1 LVYSFIVHIY
11 SKGGSELAAFPMV
24 KASLPAAILA
34 INMQKI
40 PVHLLKPG
48 MEIAREV
55 LNHRGS
61 VLIKKGVKIKRQ
73 YIERLIK
80 LKIPAV
86 YIVNN
91 LIPDVEIEDII
102 AEETRLEAQYHVRNI
117 LENVEK
123 QPAKK
128 SSNLL
133 FMQKQ
138 LTKTLED
145 IIEQLMKNK
154 NLMVN
159 LADIRTA
166 DNCTFSHCVNV
177 AVLSITTGLSMGY
190 RYTDLK
196 KLGYGALLHDLGKIK
211 IPTNILNKPGRLNN
225 EEFEE
230 IKKHPQTGYEIAR
243 ERDLLDTSSAL
254 VIQQHHERINGKG
267 YPNGLKEEEIHKY
280 SKITAL
286 VDVYDSLVAD
296 RPYRAAL
303 QPCEALEII
312 ETNENEFD
320 HDVLI
325 AFVKH
330 IAVYPIGTIVG
341 LSNGLIGV
349 VVYNTVGF
357 PTRPKVRVFCDKE
370 YCQTNI
376 YEIDL
381 MDVLNIVVEKVFTE
395 NEIPKHFFKKPLL
408 GTLCC

>member
-1 LVYSFIVHIY
+1 
-11 SKGGSELAAFPMV
+11 M
-24 KASLPAAILA
+24 
-34 INMQKI
+34 
-40 PVHLLKPG
+40 
-48 MEIAREV
+48 
-55 LNHRGS
+55 
-61 VLIKKGVKIKRQ
+61 LIKKGVKIKRQ

-243 ERDLLDTSSAL
+243 ERDL
-254 VIQQHHERINGKG
+254 
-267 YPNGLKEEEIHKY
+267 
-280 SKITAL
+280 
-286 VDVYDSLVAD
+286 
-296 RPYRAAL
+296 
-303 QPCEALEII
+303 
-312 ETNENEFD
+312 
-320 HDVLI
+320 
-325 AFVKH
+325 
-330 IAVYPIGTIVG
+330 
-341 LSNGLIGV
+341 
-349 VVYNTVGF
+349 
-357 PTRPKVRVFCDKE
+357 
-370 YCQTNI
+370 
-376 YEIDL
+376 
-381 MDVLNIVVEKVFTE
+381 
-395 NEIPKHFFKKPLL
+395 
-408 GTLCC
+408 

>member
-1 LVYSFIVHIY
+1 MVYSFIVHIY

-61 VLIKKGVKIKRQ
+61 MLIKKGVKIKRQ

-138 LTKTLED
+138 LTKTLE
-145 IIEQLMKNK
+145 
-154 NLMVN
+154 
-159 LADIRTA
+159 
-166 DNCTFSHCVNV
+166 
-177 AVLSITTGLSMGY
+177 
-190 RYTDLK
+190 
-196 KLGYGALLHDLGKIK
+196 
-211 IPTNILNKPGRLNN
+211 IL
-225 EEFEE
+225 
-230 IKKHPQTGYEIAR
+230 
-243 ERDLLDTSSAL
+243 
-254 VIQQHHERINGKG
+254 
-267 YPNGLKEEEIHKY
+267 
-280 SKITAL
+280 
-286 VDVYDSLVAD
+286 
-296 RPYRAAL
+296 
-303 QPCEALEII
+303 
-312 ETNENEFD
+312 
-320 HDVLI
+320 
-325 AFVKH
+325 
-330 IAVYPIGTIVG
+330 
-341 LSNGLIGV
+341 
-349 VVYNTVGF
+349 
-357 PTRPKVRVFCDKE
+357 
-370 YCQTNI
+370 
-376 YEIDL
+376 
-381 MDVLNIVVEKVFTE
+381 
-395 NEIPKHFFKKPLL
+395 
-408 GTLCC
+408 